1 MREVLLDSTWGT
13 VGVGLVVGCLM
24 LTATLV
30 ALARPRSAWLRGR
43 LEPYGGSELTG
54 AEPSGSAWRPELE
67 ALLRRSER
75 AFGRTTTSE
84 RLAAL
89 IDRAGLHLTTPKL
102 LGYSAALG
110 LSVFAVA
117 GLASGPAFALVAGCG
132 ALVAPS
138 LIVWHRGRKRMEV
151 LESQLPDVLMTMAGS
166 LRVGMTFDQ
175 SMQAIVDQGQAP
187 ASDEFAKVLRET
199 RLGRPVEEALEA
211 LAVRA
216 GSQDLTYVLAAVAI
230 QRQLGGSLAELFQ
243 TVSDTVRHRQQFRR
257 RVKALTATGRLSAIL
272 LVGLPFACAAFITM
286 VSPGYL
292 SPLFTTETGRMLVVA
307 LFVMMAIGSFILRRI
322 VTIEE

>member
-1 MREVLLDSTWGT
+1 MRDVLLETSWGT
-13 VGVGLVVGCLM
+13 VGVALVVGCLM

-43 LEPYGGSELTG
+43 LEPYGGAELTAG
-54 AEPSGSAWRPELE
+54 ASAQNAWRPELE

-75 AFGRTTTSE
+75 AFGQTTASE
-84 RLAAL
+84 KLAAL
-89 IDRAGLHLTTPKL
+89 IDRAGLQLTTARL
-102 LGYSAALG
+102 VGYSVGLG
-110 LSVFAVA
+110 LAAFAVT
-117 GLASGPAFALVAGCG
+117 GLVSGRAFALIAGVVG
-132 ALVAPS
+132 LLAPPLVVS
-138 LIVWHRGRKRMEV
+138 RRGRKRMAV

-175 SMQAIVDQGQAP
+175 SMQAIVEQGQAP
-187 ASDEFAKVLRET
+187 ASEEFAKVLRET
-199 RLGRPVEEALEA
+199 RLGRPVEESLEA
-211 LAVRA
+211 LAIRS

-230 QRQLGGSLAELFQ
+230 QRQLGGSLADLFQ

-257 RVKALTATGRLSAIL
+257 RVHALTATGRLSAL
-272 LVGLPFACAAFITM
+272 LLIGLPFACAAFITM
-286 VSPGYL
+286 VSPSYL
-292 SPLFTTETGRMLVVA
+292 SPLFTTSTGRMMVVA